1 MLSSHFV
8 VQKYRS
14 VVSHGKPAFSGT
26 FSDGCGAEGSD
37 EKEIVCVIGNHA
49 ISNSYEE

>member
-1 MLSSHFV
+1 MKTVVHSICMLSSHSV

-26 FSDGCGAEGSD
+26 FCGGCGAEGSD
-37 EKEIVCVIGNHA
+37 EKEIICI
-49 ISNSYEE
+49 I